1 MESAT
6 PSNHSSGLAVWRLMR
21 LIISFALLFFAMNW
35 AYQSARGTTVE
46 RFVIDEATVKPS
58 VALINW
64 LSPSEQVKANGSQLI
79 SPTTRLSV
87 LNGCEGTESL
97 FLIIAAIMAYRSPWR
112 HKVFGLLVGT
122 ALIYFLNQGRIVG
135 LYFALKQNQALF
147 SALHGYIG
155 PTLIIAIS
163 CLFFM
168 GWMQWSIRSVSAR

>member
-6 PSNHSSGLAVWRLMR
+6 PSNHPSGLMPWPLLRLV
-21 LIISFALLFFAMNW
+21 ITFALIFFAMQW
-35 AYQSARGTTVE
+35 GYQSARGTALE
-46 RFVIDEATVKPS
+46 QLVIDEATVKPS

-64 LSPSEQVKANGSQLI
+64 LSPSEQVKASGPQLL

-112 HKVFGLLVGT
+112 HKVIGLLAGT
-122 ALIYFLNQGRIVG
+122 ALIYTLNQGRIVG

-155 PTLIIAIS
+155 PTLIIAIG

-168 GWMQWSIRSVSAR
+168 GWMQWSMRSVSAR